1 MVKVLRSTLSIMEGI
16 YVHIVEEMNVH
27 NFDTEVVMNEPTKE
41 VLVDG
46 LGED

>member
-1 MVKVLRSTLSIMEGI
+1 MLRSTLSIMEGI
-16 YVHIVEEMNVH
+16 YVHIIEEMNEH
-27 NFDTEVVMNEPTKE
+27 NLVMNEPNEPTKE